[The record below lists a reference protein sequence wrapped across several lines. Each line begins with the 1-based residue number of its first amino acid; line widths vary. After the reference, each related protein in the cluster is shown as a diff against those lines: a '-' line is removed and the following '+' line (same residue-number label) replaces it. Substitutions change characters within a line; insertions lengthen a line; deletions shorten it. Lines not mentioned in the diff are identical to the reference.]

1 MGWCSS
7 IHLQHFEALE
17 EFESIR
23 VMSLV
28 GWDWVAA
35 FSGIVGLSWWDGW
48 GRVTQSGAP
57 HFPCRD
63 VPPVTMF
70 EGGR

>member
-35 FSGIVGLSWWDGW
+35 FSGIVRLSWR

-57 HFPCRD
+57 YFPCHD
-63 VPPVTMF
+63 VLPVTMF